1 MLRTTPHVT
10 TDAIRAV
17 GWSRR
22 GMPPPCGATRATA
35 DMVRRIRM
43 RTSSRAFA
51 ARQRVEV
58 RALVGHGGVSAST
71 SLFRVFLSLRESR
84 SIRSVGSRSVVP
96 AAPRRSPNWSRSWF
110 PSGPRPFMAV
120 STSST
125 AAPFQRSDH
134 EGA

>member
-35 DMVRRIRM
+35 DMMRRIRM

-58 RALVGHGGVSAST
+58 RVLVGPGGVSAST
-71 SLFRVFLSLRESR
+71 SLFRVFLSLPESG
-84 SIRSVGSRSVVP
+84 SIVRPEECEVLHRQGGTIGRLEIESWP
-96 AAPRRSPNWSRSWF
+96 APRGS
-110 PSGPRPFMAV
+110 SGIRMNSKASAF
-120 STSST
+120 S
-125 AAPFQRSDH
+125 
-134 EGA
+134 